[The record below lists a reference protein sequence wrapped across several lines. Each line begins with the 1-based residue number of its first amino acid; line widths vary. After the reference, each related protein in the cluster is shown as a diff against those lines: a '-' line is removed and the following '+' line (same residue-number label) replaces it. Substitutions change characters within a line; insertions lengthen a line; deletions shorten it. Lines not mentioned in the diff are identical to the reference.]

1 MDNRPKAITLM
12 LISALAFS
20 IMSAMVKLSG
30 DIPIFEK
37 VFFRNLIGLIIA
49 YIMVKNNKT
58 RLLGKRENQKY
69 LLSRSILGLLGVIL
83 NFYALRYLVL
93 SDASM
98 LNKISPFF
106 VTLFAIVFLK
116 EKITKVHIPT
126 LIIVFLGALLI
137 IKPQFNFSVMPSL
150 AGFVSAM
157 FAGGSYTLIR
167 FLSGREKSATIVFYF
182 TFISVIVMF
191 PLMILNYQKPT
202 IIQFAFLI
210 GTGVFAAID
219 QFALTNAYRYAPA
232 GEVSI
237 YNYIS
242 IISSAIIGFIIW
254 SEVPDFLSVIGTV
267 VIIAV
272 AIFIYIYNEKYV
284 FHKNI

>member
-12 LISALAFS
+12 LISALSFS

-49 YIMVKNNKT
+49 YIMVKNSNI
-58 RLLGKRENQKY
+58 RLMGKRENQKY

-116 EKITKVHIPT
+116 EKITKIHIPT

-157 FAGGSYTLIR
+157 FAAGSYTLIR

-254 SEVPDFLSVIGTV
+254 SEVPDFLSIVGTV

-272 AIFIYIYNEKYV
+272 AIFIYIYNEKDG

>member
-1 MDNRPKAITLM
+1 MDNRPKAVVLM
-12 LISALAFS
+12 IISAFAFS

-37 VFFRNLIGLIIA
+37 VFFRNLVGLIIA
-49 YIMVKNNKT
+49 YIMVRSNKT
-58 RLLGKRENQKY
+58 RLFGNRENQKY
-69 LLSRSILGLLGVIL
+69 LFYRSILGLLGVIL

-106 VTLFAIVFLK
+106 VTLFAIMFLK
-116 EKITKVHIPT
+116 ERITKVHIPT
-126 LIIVFLGALLI
+126 LIIVFTGALLI

-157 FAGGSYTLIR
+157 FAAGAYTLIR

-202 IIQFAFLI
+202 IIEFAFLI
-210 GTGVFAAID
+210 GTGIFAAID

-242 IISSAIIGFIIW
+242 IIFSAIIGFIIW
-254 SEVPDFLSVIGTV
+254 SEVPDFLSIIGTV

-272 AIFIYIYNEKYV
+272 VIFIYVYNEKTV
-284 FHKNI
+284 FYKNI

>member
-1 MDNRPKAITLM
+1 MDNRPKAVTLM
-12 LISALAFS
+12 LISAFAFS

-37 VFFRNLIGLIIA
+37 VFFRNLVGLIVA
-49 YIMVKNNKT
+49 YVMVRNSKT
-58 RLLGKRENQKY
+58 RLLGKRENQRY
-69 LLSRSILGLLGVIL
+69 LFCRSILGLLGVIL

-93 SDASM
+93 SDASI

-106 VTLFAIVFLK
+106 VTLFAIMFLK

-126 LIIVFLGALLI
+126 LIIVFWGALLI

-157 FAGGSYTLIR
+157 FAAGAYTLIR

-182 TFISVIVMF
+182 TFISVIAMF

-202 IIQFAFLI
+202 IIQFVFLM
-210 GTGVFAAID
+210 GTGIFATID

-242 IISSAIIGFIIW
+242 IIFSAIIGFIIW

-267 VIIAV
+267 LIIAV
-272 AIFIYIYNEKYV
+272 AIFIYLYNEKNV
-284 FHKNI
+284 FHKNM

>member
-1 MDNRPKAITLM
+1 MDNRPKAVALM
-12 LISALAFS
+12 LISAFAFS

-49 YIMVKNNKT
+49 YIMVKNSKA
-58 RLLGKRENQKY
+58 RLFGKRENQKY
-69 LLSRSILGLLGVIL
+69 LFFRSILGLLGVIL

-106 VTLFAIVFLK
+106 VTLFAIMFLK

-137 IKPQFNFSVMPSL
+137 IKPQFNLAVMPSL

-157 FAGGSYTLIR
+157 FAAGAYVLIR

-182 TFISVIVMF
+182 TFISVIAMF

-202 IIQFAFLI
+202 ILQFAFLV
-210 GTGVFAAID
+210 GTGIFAAID

-237 YNYIS
+237 YNYLS
-242 IISSAIIGFIIW
+242 IIFSAIIGFIIW
-254 SEVPDFLSVIGTV
+254 SEVPDFLSVIGTLI
-267 VIIAV
+267 IIAV
-272 AIFIYIYNEKYV
+272 AIFIYVYNEKTV
-284 FHKNI
+284 FHKNV